1 MRLAELLADIS
12 YTATNFQDVTV
23 TDLVYDS
30 RKVVKGCAF
39 ICLKGAAVDGHTFA
53 QQAVEQGA
61 AVLIVQDDVTVTYE
75 IPVIKVSHTR
85 QALAMMSA
93 AFFRHP
99 AKEIPVIGLTG
110 TKGKTTTAYM
120 IRSILEEAGCS
131 TGLIGTVGVLIGET
145 VYPTSNTTPESY
157 EMQKY
162 LRKMVD
168 MGCKAA
174 VVEASSIGL
183 REFRTAGMTF
193 EVGVFTNFSEDH
205 IGGVE
210 HKDMEEYLQC
220 KQMLFKQC
228 RFGAV
233 NCDDAVWKRMID
245 GNTCEN
251 IATFGFS
258 DIADYHA
265 SKEHLISKPGYLGVH
280 FQLDGKCD
288 LQVDVAIPGKFSVYN
303 ALAAITACSYF
314 PVKQEHVLK
323 GLDTV
328 KVKGRV
334 EMIPVDGPYTLLI
347 DYAHNAVSME
357 SLLKTLKEYHPN
369 RIICMFGAGGN
380 RSKSRRFEVG
390 EVCGQLADLSVV
402 TADNSRFEPVMD
414 IIGDIKVGLE
424 KTNGAYVVVPDRKEA
439 IAYCM
444 QHAQQGDIV
453 VLAGKGHEDYQEIEG
468 IKYPFDEHEIVK
480 ELNLSM
486 RNA

>member
-39 ICLKGAAVDGHTFA
+39 ICLKGATVDGHTFA

-61 AVLIVQDDVTVTYE
+61 AVLIVQNDVTVTYE

-85 QALAMMSA
+85 QALAMMSS

-233 NCDDAVWKRMID
+233 NCDDAVWKRMIE

-251 IATFGFS
+251 IVTFGFS
-258 DIADYHA
+258 DVADYHA

-288 LQVDVAIPGKFSVYN
+288 LKVDVAIPGKFSVYN

-314 PVKQEHVLK
+314 PVKQEHILK

-402 TADNSRFEPVMD
+402 TADNSRFEPVKD
-414 IIGDIKVGLE
+414 IIEYIKVGLE

>member
-1 MRLAELLADIS
+1 
-12 YTATNFQDVTV
+12 
-23 TDLVYDS
+23 
-30 RKVVKGCAF
+30 
-39 ICLKGAAVDGHTFA
+39 
-53 QQAVEQGA
+53 
-61 AVLIVQDDVTVTYE
+61 
-75 IPVIKVSHTR
+75 
-85 QALAMMSA
+85 
-93 AFFRHP
+93 
-99 AKEIPVIGLTG
+99 
-110 TKGKTTTAYM
+110 
-120 IRSILEEAGCS
+120 
-131 TGLIGTVGVLIGET
+131 
-145 VYPTSNTTPESY
+145 
-157 EMQKY
+157 MQKY

-210 HKDMEEYLQC
+210 HKRHWKSIC
-220 KQMLFKQC
+220 SVSKMLFKQC

-280 FQLDGKCD
+280 FQLMKNVI

-334 EMIPVDGPYTLLI
+334 EMIPVDGPTLLI

-357 SLLKTLKEYHPN
+357 SLLK
-369 RIICMFGAGGN
+369 R
-380 RSKSRRFEVG
+380 
-390 EVCGQLADLSVV
+390 
-402 TADNSRFEPVMD
+402 
-414 IIGDIKVGLE
+414 
-424 KTNGAYVVVPDRKEA
+424 
-439 IAYCM
+439 
-444 QHAQQGDIV
+444 
-453 VLAGKGHEDYQEIEG
+453 
-468 IKYPFDEHEIVK
+468 
-480 ELNLSM
+480 
-486 RNA
+486 

>member
-1 MRLAELLADIS
+1 M
-12 YTATNFQDVTV
+12 
-23 TDLVYDS
+23 
-30 RKVVKGCAF
+30 
-39 ICLKGAAVDGHTFA
+39 
-53 QQAVEQGA
+53 
-61 AVLIVQDDVTVTYE
+61 
-75 IPVIKVSHTR
+75 
-85 QALAMMSA
+85 
-93 AFFRHP
+93 
-99 AKEIPVIGLTG
+99 
-110 TKGKTTTAYM
+110 
-120 IRSILEEAGCS
+120 
-131 TGLIGTVGVLIGET
+131 
-145 VYPTSNTTPESY
+145 
-157 EMQKY
+157 
-162 LRKMVD
+162 
-168 MGCKAA
+168 
-174 VVEASSIGL
+174 
-183 REFRTAGMTF
+183 
-193 EVGVFTNFSEDH
+193 
-205 IGGVE
+205 
-210 HKDMEEYLQC
+210 
-220 KQMLFKQC
+220 
-228 RFGAV
+228 
-233 NCDDAVWKRMID
+233 
-245 GNTCEN
+245 
-251 IATFGFS
+251 
-258 DIADYHA
+258 
-265 SKEHLISKPGYLGVH
+265 ISKPGYLGVH

-414 IIGDIKVGLE
+414 IIEDIKVGLE